1 MTPAEARA
9 QFNTQIQRDESS
21 NDMGLELDRAALL
34 IAAESYPSLEVESY
48 LRQLDELAA
57 QARAND
63 VPHASPVTRILRLND
78 LMYGEW
84 GFHGNA
90 EDYYD
95 ARNSFFNEVLDRRTG
110 IPITLSVVYM
120 EVARRLGLPLVG
132 VGLPGHFIVKYQP
145 PDTEDEDEIFI
156 DPFNEGRLL
165 LEEDCFRMVLQMY
178 QGRVVFERRLLDT
191 VTKRQILARML
202 QNLKGIYA
210 RANDHAKALSAI
222 ERVMLIQPAAEELR
236 DRGLVLAA
244 LHRYPQA
251 IADLESYLRTK
262 PEPKEAQAI
271 QEKLK
276 ELKQRQAQWN

>member
-1 MTPAEARA
+1 MNAIEARA
-9 QFNTQIQRDESS
+9 QFNAELQRDEAS
-21 NDMGLELDRAALL
+21 LELDRAALL
-34 IAAESYPSLEVESY
+34 IAAESYPSLDVEHY

-63 VPHASPVTRILRLND
+63 TPHASPVTRLLRLND

-84 GFHGNA
+84 GFHGNT

-95 ARNSFFNEVLDRRTG
+95 ARNSFFNEVLDRLTG

-132 VGLPGHFIVKYQP
+132 VGMPGHFIVKYQP
-145 PDTEDEDEIFI
+145 KDAEDDELFI

-165 LEEDCFRMVLQMY
+165 SEEDCFRMVLQMY
-178 QGRVVFERRLLDT
+178 QGRVVFERRLLDA

-210 RANDHAKALSAI
+210 RAHDHAKTLSAI
-222 ERVMLIQPAAEELR
+222 ERVMLIHPAAEELR

-262 PEPKEAQAI
+262 PEPDEAQAI
-271 QEKLK
+271 QAKLK

>member
-1 MTPAEARA
+1 MKQAEARA
-9 QFNTQIQRDESS
+9 QFAEQLQRDEAA
-21 NDMGLELDRAALL
+21 LELDRAALL
-34 IAAESYPSLEVESY
+34 IAAESYPTLDVESY
-48 LRQLDELAA
+48 LSQLDELAA

-63 VPHASPVTRILRLND
+63 TPYASPVTRILRLND

-110 IPITLSVVYM
+110 IPITLAVVYL
-120 EVARRLGLPLVG
+120 EIARRLGLTLHG
-132 VGLPGHFIVKYQP
+132 VGMPGHFIVKYQD
-145 PDTEDEDEIFI
+145 PDEELFI

-165 LEEDCFRMVLQMY
+165 SEEDCFRMVLQMY
-178 QGRVVFERRLLDT
+178 QGRVVFERRLLDA

-210 RANDHAKALSAI
+210 RANDHAKTLSAI
-222 ERVMLIQPAAEELR
+222 ERVMLIHPATEELR

-244 LHRYPQA
+244 LNRYPPA

-262 PEPKEAQAI
+262 PEPEEAKAI

>member
-1 MTPAEARA
+1 MNQLEARA
-9 QFNTQIQRDESS
+9 QFTAQLQRDEAA
-21 NDMGLELDRAALL
+21 LELDRAALL
-34 IAAESYPSLEVESY
+34 IAAESYPSLDVESY

-57 QARAND
+57 QARKND
-63 VPHASPVTRILRLND
+63 IPHASPVTRILRLNE
-78 LMYGEW
+78 LIYGEW

-110 IPITLSVVYM
+110 IPITLAVVYL
-120 EVARRLGLPLVG
+120 EIARRLGLTLHG
-132 VGLPGHFIVKYQP
+132 VGMPGHFIVKYQD
-145 PDTEDEDEIFI
+145 PDEELFI

-165 LEEDCFRMVLQMY
+165 SEEDCFRMILQMY
-178 QGRVVFERRLLDT
+178 QGRVVFERRLLDA

-210 RANDHAKALSAI
+210 RANDHAKTLSAI
-222 ERVMLIQPAAEELR
+222 ERVMLIHSAAEELR

-244 LHRYPQA
+244 LHRYPPA

-262 PEPKEAQAI
+262 PEPEEAKAI

>member
-1 MTPAEARA
+1 MNPTEARA
-9 QFNTQIQRDESS
+9 QFTIQLQRDEASTTAR
-21 NDMGLELDRAALL
+21 LELDRAALL
-34 IAAESYPSLEVESY
+34 IAAENYPALDVEQY
-48 LRQLDELAA
+48 LQQLDELAA

-63 VPHASPVTRILRLND
+63 APHASPVTRILRLND

-90 EDYYD
+90 DDYYD
-95 ARNSFFNEVLDRRTG
+95 ARNSFLNDVIDRRTG
-110 IPITLSVVYM
+110 IPITLAVVYL
-120 EVARRLGLPLVG
+120 EIARRLGLTLSG
-132 VGLPGHFIVKYQP
+132 VGMPGHFIVKYQ
-145 PDTEDEDEIFI
+145 DTDEELFI

-165 LEEDCFRMVLQMY
+165 SEEDCFRMILQMY
-178 QGRVVFERRLLDT
+178 QGRVVFERRLLDA

-210 RANDHAKALSAI
+210 RAHDHAKTLSAI
-222 ERVMLIQPAAEELR
+222 ERVMLIHPAAEELR

-262 PEPKEAQAI
+262 PEPDEAKAI

>member
-1 MTPAEARA
+1 MTPVEARA
-9 QFNTQIQRDESS
+9 QFTAQLQRDEST
-21 NDMGLELDRAALL
+21 LELDRAALL
-34 IAAESYPSLEVESY
+34 IAAESYPSLDVERY
-48 LRQLDELAA
+48 LTQLDELAA
-57 QARAND
+57 EARAND
-63 VPHASPVTRILRLND
+63 IAHASPVTRILRLNE

-95 ARNSFFNEVLDRRTG
+95 ARNSFFNEVIDRRTG
-110 IPITLSVVYM
+110 IPITLSVVYL
-120 EVARRLGLPLVG
+120 EIARRLGLMLQG
-132 VGLPGHFIVKYQP
+132 VGMPGHFIVKYQDP
-145 PDTEDEDEIFI
+145 NDKDGEEIFI

-165 LEEDCFRMVLQMY
+165 SEEDCFRMVLQMY
-178 QGRVVFERRLLDT
+178 QGRVVFERRLLDA

-210 RANDHAKALSAI
+210 RSGDHAKTLSAI
-222 ERVMLIQPAAEELR
+222 ERVMLIHPAAEEVR

-244 LHRYPQA
+244 LARYPQA

-262 PEPKEAQAI
+262 PEPDEAKAI

-276 ELKQRQAQWN
+276 DLKQRQAQMN

>member
-262 PEPKEAQAI
+262 PEPEEAQAI

>member
-9 QFNTQIQRDESS
+9 QFNAQIQRDESA
-21 NDMGLELDRAALL
+21 LELDRAALL
-34 IAAESYPSLEVESY
+34 IAAESYPSLDVESY

-63 VPHASPVTRILRLND
+63 VPAASPVTRILRLND

-132 VGLPGHFIVKYQP
+132 VGMPGHFIVKYQDP
-145 PDTEDEDEIFI
+145 NDKDEDEIFI
-156 DPFNEGRLL
+156 DPFNEGHLL
-165 LEEDCFRMVLQMY
+165 SEEDCFRMILQMY
-178 QGRVVFERRLLDT
+178 QGRVVFERRLLDA

-210 RANDHAKALSAI
+210 RANDHAKTLSAI

-251 IADLESYLRTK
+251 IADLESYLRTQ
-262 PEPKEAQAI
+262 PEPDEAKAI